1 MYDLIYSDTS
11 FCLLAEHSIR
21 IQNSVARGSQLY
33 TLCLSAFVFLFFF
46 VFLFLLQQNIEV
58 IFSFDWGVATHS
70 VVYLLYSMFYI
81 LSVVASILLCVFKRC
96 ILYFAFN
103 DNIKHRAVHQNAEGS
118 CLGPEA
124 SETQFW
130 GTMYMPKHKFWGT
143 CRNTMIN

>member
-1 MYDLIYSDTS
+1 MYELIYSDTS
-11 FCLLAEHSIR
+11 FCPLAEHSIR
-21 IQNSVARGSQLY
+21 IQNPVARGSQLY

-46 VFLFLLQQNIEV
+46 VFLFLLQQNIEI
-58 IFSFDWGVATHS
+58 IFSATHS
-70 VVYLLYSMFYI
+70 IVYLLYSMFFI
-81 LSVVASILLCVFKRC
+81 LLVVASILFCVFKRC

-103 DNIKHRAVHQNAEGS
+103 DNIKQRASHQNAEGS